1 MVSFS
6 MLGLAG
12 GLASQFWLNLAC
24 DVSNFPK
31 TLFFCWRES
40 LHSSRTGSLYWW
52 GWKHTIQRRGIP
64 FLQVIAL
71 SWALCKGRLLN
82 HSLWEV
88 LLSWRGLPTS
98 PAWLV
103 QYSAEVSQH
112 HCCCLLVRMWSS
124 RLCCGV
130 LCALY
135 WHSFL
140 SEELLLGFLLAVEFL
155 KASLPLL
162 SNPPDLIWIVSA
174 FLLPHSLLCSQLQKS
189 TRLSSLLRAFLSISS
204 VPWAIPLFLAQWLL
218 NTKLH
223 LRAGVNTA
231 SSPLELTFVQ
241 LLTSLIRS
249 QSASAR

>member
-1 MVSFS
+1 

-40 LHSSRTGSLYWW
+40 LHSSRTEVSLLVRM
-52 GWKHTIQRRGIP
+52 KACNSRRGSH
-64 FLQVIAL
+64 FFRWLLL

-82 HSLWEV
+82 RSLWEV

-103 QYSAEVSQH
+103 QYSAEVSRH
-112 HCCCLLVRMWSS
+112 HCCCLLVWMWSS

-140 SEELLLGFLLAVEFL
+140 SEELLLGFPLAVEFL

-174 FLLPHSLLCSQLQKS
+174 FLLPHSLLRSQLQKS
-189 TRLSSLLRAFLSISS
+189 TRLSSLLRAFLSVSLCTLGDPFVPSS
-204 VPWAIPLFLAQWLL
+204 VAPEHKAAF
-218 NTKLH
+218 KS
-223 LRAGVNTA
+223 RG
-231 SSPLELTFVQ
+231 
-241 LLTSLIRS
+241 
-249 QSASAR
+249 